1 MYNKCCDGRFH
12 TIKKGDTLYS
22 LARMYNIPLIML
34 LKANPF
40 IDVYNMQIGEKVCI
54 PIRCDL
60 VCNEIAAS
68 EEAPRTFAY
77 VIMPGETLNDILVKY
92 NISIEDILELNK
104 PEDIIMKP
112 GVAIMLPIDAMNEQG
127 GMGQDGNSS
136 FDGMNRR
143 DFMRESVRNDNMAG
157 ENMMPNGMM
166 RDNMMN
172 GGMAP
177 NGMMRDNMMNG
188 DMMPNGMMRD
198 NMMNGDMMPNGM
210 MRDNMMNGGMAP
222 NGMMRDN
229 MMNGGMM
236 PNGMNRDNT
245 MTDDMIRDDMMQDE
259 IMRSDMMREV
269 R

>member
-143 DFMRESVRNDNMAG
+143 DFMSESVRNDNMAG

-172 GGMAP
+172 GGMA
-177 NGMMRDNMMNG
+177 
-188 DMMPNGMMRD
+188 PNGMMRD

>member
-198 NMMNGDMMPNGM
+198 NMMNG
-210 MRDNMMNGGMAP
+210 GMAL